1 MIFFTDFLVPERFS
15 GYTIGP
21 IALIR
26 PSHRNDIGLIAH
38 EQCHIDQFWRNPFK
52 SFLAIWIKDWKLEL
66 EVEAYKTQIIHSP
79 GNEKLFAEYLATKY
93 GLDITA
99 TEVERML
106 RAA

>member
-1 MIFFTDFLVPERFS
+1 MIFFSDCMPERFA

-26 PSHRNDIGLIAH
+26 PSHRNDLGLIAH
-38 EQCHIDQFWRNPFK
+38 EKCHIDQFWRNPFK

-66 EVEAYKTQIIHSP
+66 EVEAYKVQMQYTQ
-79 GNEKLFAEYLATKY
+79 GRTALFAEYLATKY

-99 TEVERML
+99 EEAEEL
-106 RAA
+106 LK